1 MKIKMIKMLTY
12 DNNNQ
17 NVNISTNNEKMLIR
31 IKIIITT
38 KMINIIIMIE

>member
-1 MKIKMIKMLTY
+1 MKITMIKMLTY

-17 NVNISTNNEKMLIR
+17 NVNISTNNEKMLIK

>member
-1 MKIKMIKMLTY
+1 MKITMIKMSIY